1 MVTAFGLYVTEKY
14 ARSMQHKLSARLF
27 EGYLSRPYSFF
38 LSGNSSDLSRN
49 VLIETGILVEGVVIP
64 TIQVMTGIIISF
76 FILSFLIWLNPL
88 MTLIV
93 VIAMGASY
101 FIVYLIVSRLMSIFG
116 KKRFEANAARF
127 RSANEAF
134 AGIKDLKVLGRQ
146 DEYERR
152 FRGSSR
158 EFTNALVVESVSAQ
172 LPRFLIE
179 TIAFGGILVMVLYLL
194 LTGAAFKEIVILASI
209 FAFAGYRTL
218 PALQQI
224 YRASAKLKFTEIVAE
239 TLIGDLDKDKSSIA
253 FSSNSNVEVKL
264 DDAIVLKD
272 VSFSYS
278 ERNSEV
284 LQNVTLEIN
293 KGSFVAVVGRTGS
306 GKTTLVDL
314 MLGLLEP
321 SSGQFLVDEVKID
334 QSSAPSWRRQVGY
347 VPQQIFLSDDT
358 LASNIAL
365 GISQNLIDLEKVK
378 RAASIAQV
386 EEFLDQLPDGFNTLI
401 GERGVRLSG
410 GQRQRVGIARAI
422 YSSPSILILDEA
434 TSSLDSITE
443 RAVMDA
449 IEQLRGDMTIIVVAH
464 RLSTGMSS
472 EEIYVFDSGSLVDH
486 GSYKDLVKNSDLFQ
500 ELASMFEEESSK

>member
-1 MVTAFGLYVTEKY
+1 M
-14 ARSMQHKLSARLF
+14 
-27 EGYLSRPYSFF
+27 
-38 LSGNSSDLSRN
+38 
-49 VLIETGILVEGVVIP
+49 
-64 TIQVMTGIIISF
+64 
-76 FILSFLIWLNPL
+76 
-88 MTLIV
+88 
-93 VIAMGASY
+93 
-101 FIVYLIVSRLMSIFG
+101 
-116 KKRFEANAARF
+116 
-127 RSANEAF
+127 
-134 AGIKDLKVLGRQ
+134 
-146 DEYERR
+146 
-152 FRGSSR
+152 
-158 EFTNALVVESVSAQ
+158 
-172 LPRFLIE
+172 
-179 TIAFGGILVMVLYLL
+179 
-194 LTGAAFKEIVILASI
+194 
-209 FAFAGYRTL
+209 
-218 PALQQI
+218 
-224 YRASAKLKFTEIVAE
+224 
-239 TLIGDLDKDKSSIA
+239 IGDLDKDKSSIA

-264 DDAIVLKD
+264 DDAIALKG

-278 ERNSEV
+278 ERNSEA
-284 LQNVTLEIN
+284 LQNVTLEIK

-464 RLSTGMSS
+464 RLSTVMSS

>member
-1 MVTAFGLYVTEKY
+1 
-14 ARSMQHKLSARLF
+14 
-27 EGYLSRPYSFF
+27 
-38 LSGNSSDLSRN
+38 
-49 VLIETGILVEGVVIP
+49 
-64 TIQVMTGIIISF
+64 
-76 FILSFLIWLNPL
+76 
-88 MTLIV
+88 
-93 VIAMGASY
+93 
-101 FIVYLIVSRLMSIFG
+101 
-116 KKRFEANAARF
+116 
-127 RSANEAF
+127 
-134 AGIKDLKVLGRQ
+134 
-146 DEYERR
+146 
-152 FRGSSR
+152 
-158 EFTNALVVESVSAQ
+158 
-172 LPRFLIE
+172 
-179 TIAFGGILVMVLYLL
+179 MVLYLL

-239 TLIGDLDKDKSSIA
+239 TLIGDLDKDKAGIA
-253 FSSNSNVEVKL
+253 FSSDSNVEVKL
-264 DDAIVLKD
+264 NDAIALRD

-321 SSGQFLVDEVKID
+321 SSGQFFVDKVKID

-365 GISQNLIDLEKVK
+365 GIPQNLIDLEKVK

-464 RLSTGMSS
+464 RLSTVMSS